1 MRIVYAVVCVFLLRN
16 ILYLQLQLSYSLK
29 SFSSPALIIKISN
42 LYSPFSLSDSN
53 FFPLLPDWLCF
64 KGASE
69 NCESKKNKE
78 HITNSGSNTDNMT
91 QLSN

>member
-42 LYSPFSLSDSN
+42 LYSPFSLFDSN
-53 FFPLLPDWLCF
+53 FFSFLIWLCF

-69 NCESKKNKE
+69 NCES
-78 HITNSGSNTDNMT
+78 
-91 QLSN
+91 

>member
-42 LYSPFSLSDSN
+42 LYSPFSLFDSN
-53 FFPLLPDWLCF
+53 FFLLPDLALFQGGFRKLWKL
-64 KGASE
+64 
-69 NCESKKNKE
+69 KNKE

-91 QLSN
+91 QLSS